1 MSKTFEINIKK
12 LQDTTGSKQDVKKM
26 KLGAIFYL
34 KQLGFNQYDIST
46 MIDIKRPTVQS
57 IISRV
62 NQTGTTLT
70 GKSTGRPSAF
80 DDYTQ
85 RHLERTIRRD
95 PFQTLETITGQL
107 RMMGKNVSRSTTR
120 KWVGKLGFRYYTPA
134 VKPKM
139 NEEHKKNRL
148 EWAHLHKNWSIEQW
162 RQVIWSDE
170 SRFRVSGNDG
180 TPLVLRKEGE
190 RYESC
195 HTLRSVKFGG
205 GSLMVWSCFW
215 AGGLGPLV
223 FIDGNMNQES
233 YIDVLSQYYIP
244 WVLDLYK
251 NEDKVFT
258 FQEDNATCHTGA
270 YAKWWKRSYSMNVME
285 KWPAQS
291 PDLNPIEH
299 VWSELARKL
308 RRRKNL
314 IHNTE
319 ELRRELLLA
328 WENIDVEF
336 TAKLIESMPKR
347 CQAVIDSKGDVTKY

>member
-1 MSKTFEINIKK
+1 
-12 LQDTTGSKQDVKKM
+12 M
-26 KLGAIFYL
+26 KLGVIFYL
-34 KQLGFNQYDIST
+34 KQLEFNQYDIAT
-46 MIDIKRPTVQS
+46 MIDIKRSTIQS

-80 DDYTQ
+80 EDYTQ

-107 RMMGKNVSRSTTR
+107 RMMGENVSRSTTR
-120 KWVGKLGFRYYTPA
+120 KWVSKLGFRYYTPA
-134 VKPKM
+134 VKPKI

-148 EWAHLHKNWSIEQW
+148 EWAHLHKNWSSEQW

-215 AGGLGPLV
+215 AGV
-223 FIDGNMNQES
+223 
-233 YIDVLSQYYIP
+233 
-244 WVLDLYK
+244 WDLW
-251 NEDKVFT
+251 F
-258 FQEDNATCHTGA
+258 
-270 YAKWWKRSYSMNVME
+270 
-285 KWPAQS
+285 
-291 PDLNPIEH
+291 
-299 VWSELARKL
+299 
-308 RRRKNL
+308 
-314 IHNTE
+314 
-319 ELRRELLLA
+319 LL
-328 WENIDVEF
+328 
-336 TAKLIESMPKR
+336 M
-347 CQAVIDSKGDVTKY
+347 VI